1 LFSRKLKL
9 GTNITFAHR
18 KQARLIGSASRPDTD
33 SFITSRKNESER
45 NPVFRRAVFPFFTA
59 EIFFSSFVK
68 LNQTMTVRLR
78 LFYLICAFFFLAA
91 QSQAQ
96 IFTGTPQTIASPA
109 LNERFKSCEVYQLDV
124 SAFNTWVKN
133 NPDFSQSEIHLG
145 KRNWKLELV
154 PSGLMGANYTLQVL
168 TPQGLEVYKPANIAF
183 KGYEKNG
190 NGRVALTI
198 DEDFIAG
205 LVYEGDQVY
214 YIEPYR
220 YYDRFAA
227 SDLFV
232 VYERDE
238 VIRDNVN
245 GSCMMLE
252 GEEKIKEFLPVDDHD
267 HDEEGAVAKALA
279 CYQTDIALASDRSM
293 FDKYGSVG
301 GVEAHNIAVLN
312 DVQTNYTG
320 QFNHDIEFNI
330 VTQFVVTG
338 NDPWSNSNDAGTL
351 LSSFRN
357 WGNAGNFGTAFDVAG
372 LWTDRDFNG
381 GTIGIAYLGGVCNS
395 FKYHCVQDFTGNSEL
410 LRVLQAHELGHN
422 FNAQHDNSGCP
433 GGWIMCP
440 SVNTS
445 NNWSNA
451 SKNAVNNFIAP
462 LVGNCLAAC
471 FNAPPLVADFEWNPD
486 PACEDQLIQFTD
498 QSSGNITSRAWSFP
512 GGTPSSSNQTNPAVI
527 WNNPGTYNVSLT
539 LNGQGGPVT
548 TTKSIVIRPK
558 PVANFTS
565 SVSGLTVTFNN
576 TSSNADTYF
585 WDFGDG
591 GNSDEEN
598 PVYTYSEAGIYTVML
613 TVTNDCGT
621 STKTVIINTA
631 PTADF
636 TANPTDGCA
645 TLSVQFTNLSSYN
658 ATSFSWIF
666 PGGTPSSSNQVNPNV
681 QYAIPGTYTVTLV
694 AINAAGTNTK
704 IKTNYITVT
713 GVPSANFNQTVNG
726 LTVNFNNLSNGATSY
741 SWAFGDGNTSNETNP
756 VYTYAMGGTYN
767 VTLTS
772 TNDCGSNISIKTVVV
787 SAPPVAG
794 FNASP
799 TTGCAPLTVQFN
811 NQSVGN
817 PTSWNWSFP
826 GGNPSSST
834 AQNPSVVYNSPGTYS
849 VTLIVSNGAGSD
861 TLVQNNYVTV
871 NTVPTAGF
879 NNTINGAVVTF
890 SNTSQNATSYLWAF
904 GDGNTSSQVNP
915 THTYNQDGTYT
926 VTLTAANACGTTT
939 ATKTITI
946 VTPPVAGF
954 NASPTTG
961 CAPLTVQFTSQS
973 SPNVTAWNWSFPGGN
988 PSSSTAQNPS
998 VVYNSP
1004 GTYSVTLIVSN
1015 GAGSDTLVQN
1025 NYVTVNTVPT
1035 AGFNNTINGAVVTFS
1050 NTSQNATSYLWAFG
1064 DGNTSSQVNPTHTY
1078 NQDGTYTVTLTAT
1091 NACGTTTATKT
1102 ITIVTPPVAGFNASP
1117 TTGCAPL
1124 TVQFTSQSSPNVTAW
1139 NWSFPG
1145 GNPSSSTAQNPTVV
1159 YNTAGTY
1166 SVTLTVSN
1174 AAGSNTL
1181 SQTNYITV
1189 NTTPTAGF
1197 NSSVDSLTATFTNT
1211 SQNATSYAWDF
1222 GDGNTSNQAN
1232 PVHTYSEDG
1241 TYTVV
1246 LSATN
1251 ACGTT
1256 TFTQNVVV
1264 ITAPNAGFAANV
1276 TTGCVALTVQFDDLS
1291 SANAVSWSW
1300 SFPGGTPSN
1309 STEQNPTVVYNTP
1322 GVYNVS
1328 LTVTNAAGATS
1339 TFNQAGFITAL
1350 GAPTTNFSSVVEGLM
1365 VSFNNN
1371 SQNATSYAWDF
1382 GDGST
1387 SSESNPVHTYQ
1398 NGGTYTV
1405 VLTATNN
1412 CGSTSFTQ
1420 QIFVESVPEAAF
1432 TPGNSEGCAPF
1443 TVQFTN
1449 QSSPN
1454 STSFA
1459 WTFEGGQPA
1468 ASSEQNPSATW
1479 NQPGSYTVTLIV
1491 SNAAGNDTASA
1502 TVTVGEKPIAGFS
1515 AQPAGLSVV
1524 LTNLSQNADSYLWD
1538 FGDGNT
1544 SNEANPTHDY
1554 GSTGSYTVK
1563 LTATNECGSQ
1573 EFTLVVEISGSA
1585 PLAAFGVSENNGCV
1599 PFTVQFSDQSAG
1611 NPIAWQWEFP
1621 GGNPGLSTEQNPTV
1635 SYASTGT
1642 FPVTLIVTNIYGSDT
1657 LTQQSVITG
1666 QSVPTAGFSYLTNL
1680 GTVSFTNL
1688 SLNATSYAWNF
1699 GDGNTSSEANPAHTY
1714 TANGTYTIELTAI
1727 NVCGASTLQQ
1737 TVTINTI
1744 DANEPAWLSHFR
1756 LYPNP
1761 NTGLFTVEMSGT
1773 PYEEVEFMLFNAV
1786 GQLVKRDVSDFG
1798 SGSLVRSF
1806 DYGYLPAA
1814 IYTLRIQAG
1823 ASARYVKVAVQ
1834 R

>member
-1 LFSRKLKL
+1 
-9 GTNITFAHR
+9 
-18 KQARLIGSASRPDTD
+18 
-33 SFITSRKNESER
+33 
-45 NPVFRRAVFPFFTA
+45 
-59 EIFFSSFVK
+59 
-68 LNQTMTVRLR
+68 MTVRVR
-78 LFYLICAFFFLAA
+78 LLYLICAFFFLTA

-96 IFTGTPQTIASPA
+96 IFTGTPQTIVSPA

-124 SAFNTWVKN
+124 SAFNAWVKN

-154 PSGLMGANYTLQVL
+154 PSGLMGENYTLQVL

-190 NGRVALTI
+190 NGRVAFTI

-220 YYDRFAA
+220 YYDRFAS

-232 VYERDE
+232 VYERND

-245 GSCMMLE
+245 GSCIMLE
-252 GEEKIKEFLPVDDHD
+252 GEEKMKEFLPADDHD

-301 GVEAHNIAVLN
+301 GVEAHNVAVLN

-395 FKYHCVQDFTGNSEL
+395 FKYHCLQDFTGNSEL

-422 FNAQHDNSGCP
+422 FNAQHDGSGCP

-451 SKNAVNNFIAP
+451 SKNAINNFIAP

-471 FNAPPLVADFEWNPD
+471 FNAPPLVADFEWEPD

-498 QSSGNITSRAWSFP
+498 QSSGNITSRLWSFP
-512 GGTPSSSNQTNPAVI
+512 GGTPSSSNQTNPAVT

-591 GNSDEEN
+591 GNSNEEN
-598 PVYTYSEAGIYTVML
+598 PVYTYSEAGIYTVTL

-621 STKTVIINTA
+621 SIKTAIINTG

-666 PGGTPSSSNQVNPNV
+666 QGGTPSSSNQVNPNV

-756 VYTYAMGGTYN
+756 VHTYAMGGTYN

-772 TNDCGSNISIKTVVV
+772 TNDCGSNVSIKTVVV
-787 SAPPVAG
+787 IAPPVAG

-834 AQNPSVVYNSPGTYS
+834 AQNPTVVYNTAGTYS

-861 TLVQNNYVTV
+861 TLVQNNFVTV
-871 NTVPTAGF
+871 NAAPTAGF

-904 GDGNTSSQVNP
+904 GDGNTS
-915 THTYNQDGTYT
+915 NQ
-926 VTLTAANACGTTT
+926 A
-939 ATKTITI
+939 
-946 VTPPVAGF
+946 
-954 NASPTTG
+954 
-961 CAPLTVQFTSQS
+961 
-973 SPNVTAWNWSFPGGN
+973 
-988 PSSSTAQNPS
+988 
-998 VVYNSP
+998 
-1004 GTYSVTLIVSN
+1004 
-1015 GAGSDTLVQN
+1015 
-1025 NYVTVNTVPT
+1025 
-1035 AGFNNTINGAVVTFS
+1035 
-1050 NTSQNATSYLWAFG
+1050 
-1064 DGNTSSQVNPTHTY
+1064 NPTHTY

-1174 AAGSNTL
+1174 SAGSSTL

-1189 NTTPTAGF
+1189 NAAPTAGF
-1197 NSSVDSLTATFTNT
+1197 TSSVDSLTATFTNT
-1211 SQNATSYAWDF
+1211 SQNAVSYSWDF
-1222 GDGNTSNQAN
+1222 GDGNSSNQAN
-1232 PVHTYSEDG
+1232 PTHTYSEDG

-1264 ITAPNAGFAANV
+1264 ITAPNAGFTANA
-1276 TTGCVALTVQFDDLS
+1276 TTGCVAFTVLFDDLS

-1300 SFPGGTPSN
+1300 SFPGGNPSN

-1322 GVYNVS
+1322 GVYDVS
-1328 LTVTNAAGATS
+1328 LTVTNSAGATS
-1339 TFNQAGFITAL
+1339 TFNQPGFITAL
-1350 GAPTTNFSSVVEGLM
+1350 GTPTTNFSSVTQGLT
-1365 VSFNNN
+1365 VSFTNN
-1371 SQNATSYAWDF
+1371 SQNASSYLWNF
-1382 GDGST
+1382 GDGAT
-1387 SSESNPVHTYQ
+1387 SSESNPVHVYQ

-1405 VLTATNN
+1405 TLTATNN
-1412 CGSTSFTQ
+1412 CGSTTFTQ
-1420 QIFVESVPEAAF
+1420 DIFVESVPIAAF
-1432 TPGNSEGCAPF
+1432 SPGSSEGCAPF

-1468 ASSEQNPSATW
+1468 TSSEQNPSATW
-1479 NQPGSYTVTLIV
+1479 SQPGTYAVTLIV

-1502 TVTVGEKPIAGFS
+1502 TVTVGEKPVAGFS

-1544 SNEANPTHDY
+1544 SNETNPTHDY
-1554 GSTGSYTVK
+1554 GAVGSYTVK

-1573 EFTLVVEISGSA
+1573 EFTLVVEIAGSV

-1599 PFTVQFSDQSAG
+1599 PFSVQFSDQSAG

-1621 GGNPGLSTEQNPTV
+1621 GGNPGLSTEQNPVVT
-1635 SYASTGT
+1635 YASTGT

-1699 GDGNTSSEANPAHTY
+1699 GDGNTSSEANPTHTY
-1714 TANGTYTIELTAI
+1714 TANGTYTVELTAI